1 LQIKTHDLQCI
12 LKNLKYIKAKIL
24 LFIGIFC
31 QIDEIAKIKIQT
43 FVNPYKKSNID
54 ETYIKKSEKKFATNK
69 NIRKFEC

>member
-1 LQIKTHDLQCI
+1 MYFK
-12 LKNLKYIKAKIL
+12 KFKIL

-54 ETYIKKSEKKFATNK
+54 ETYIKKMKKNLQQTKTFVNLSVGSNATNNT
-69 NIRKFEC
+69 NI